1 MCIIILSLHILSDRD
16 GASVIFHNRVRE
28 LEVLLNARHSPRA
41 ELVIVYGRRG
51 VGKSALLAH
60 AFADTRH
67 IFYRATRRTL
77 PLQLDNLTAMV
88 REAYPDEFV
97 PQPFASFEIFLGFL
111 AHLAAAQP
119 AEPII
124 AILDELP
131 YLADVDPGLLT
142 TLQHWWDAHKHL
154 PNLKLLLA
162 GSYLAFMERQV
173 LDANAPLYNRRTG
186 SLKLA
191 PFDYAEAAL
200 FFPESSPRERIEAY
214 AVLGGMP
221 SYLEQFDPRRA
232 LEENLSA
239 TVLRRNT
246 YLNEEPDWLL
256 LEDLRRDVTYGS
268 ILRAIA
274 TGQRRPSD
282 IARAIGKA
290 SAQDVSSQLGALLD
304 LELIRREVPITE
316 RHRPHSRTSLYFL
329 ADNYLAFWYRYVDPG
344 RSLIAQGLGER
355 VLARIR
361 ASFHEHVSR
370 PPFEEVCRQF
380 LWRAY
385 AGGTLPGGL
394 EFDAVGTWWHGDHEI
409 DVVAMEGT
417 ATVLVGS
424 CKWTNARVG
433 LRELRTLQATL
444 AAGEAALRSIQDPWL
459 VLFSREGFAADL
471 VALARTSG
479 QHLLL
484 YTPDDLFPS

>member
-1 MCIIILSLHILSDRD
+1 MS
-16 GASVIFHNRVRE
+16 FYNRVRE
-28 LEVLLNARHSPRA
+28 LAALKEAGRSQRA
-41 ELVIVYGRRG
+41 ELLILYGRRG

-77 PLQLDNLTAMV
+77 TLQLDILTAMV
-88 REAYPDEFV
+88 REAYPDEFI
-97 PQPFASFEIFLGFL
+97 PQPFASFEIFLDFL
-111 AHLAAAQP
+111 THLASARP
-119 AEPII
+119 TEPIV

-131 YLADVDPGLLT
+131 YLAEVDPGLLT
-142 TLQHWWDAHKHL
+142 TLQHWWDAHKRL

-200 FFPESSPRERIEAY
+200 FFPNYSPRERIEAY
-214 AVLGGMP
+214 AILGGMP
-221 SYLEQFDPRRA
+221 SYLEQFDAERG
-232 LEENLSA
+232 LEENLLA

-256 LEDLRRDVTYGS
+256 LEDLRRDVTHGS

-274 TGQRRPSD
+274 MGQRRPSD

-290 SAQDVSSQLGALLD
+290 SAQDVSAQLGALLD

-316 RHRPHSRTSLYFL
+316 RHRPHSRASLYFL
-329 ADNYLAFWYRYVDPG
+329 ADNYLSFWYRYVDPG

-385 AGGTLPGGL
+385 ARGVLPAGL
-394 EFDAVGTWWHGDHEI
+394 EFDTVGTWWDGDREI
-409 DVVAMEGT
+409 DVVAMEGSNT
-417 ATVLVGS
+417 TLVGS
-424 CKWTNARVG
+424 CKWTNALVG
-433 LRELRTLQATL
+433 LSELRVLQASLASGHATL
-444 AAGEAALRSIQDPWL
+444 RPIQDPWL
-459 VLFSREGFAADL
+459 ALFSRSGFTADL
-471 VALARTSG
+471 VVLASTPG
-479 QHLLL
+479 QRLLL
-484 YTPDDLFPS
+484 YTPDDLFSL

>member
-1 MCIIILSLHILSDRD
+1 MP
-16 GASVIFHNRVRE
+16 FYNRVRE
-28 LEVLLNARHSPRA
+28 LDVLEGARRSSRA
-41 ELVIVYGRRG
+41 ELLILYGRRG

-77 PLQLDNLTAMV
+77 SLQLDTLTAMV
-88 REAYPDEFV
+88 REAYPDEFI
-97 PQPFASFEIFLGFL
+97 PQPFASFEVFLAFL
-111 AHLAAAQP
+111 AHLAEARP
-119 AEPII
+119 AEPVV

-131 YLADVDPGLLT
+131 YLADVDAGLLT
-142 TLQHWWDAHKHL
+142 TLQHWWDAHKRL

-200 FFPESSPRERIEAY
+200 FFPKYSPRERVEAY
-214 AVLGGMP
+214 AILGGMP
-221 SYLEQFDPRRA
+221 SYLEQFDPGRG
-232 LEENLSA
+232 LEENLIA

-290 SAQDVSSQLGALLD
+290 AAQDVSAQLGALLD

-316 RHRPHSRTSLYFL
+316 RGQPRSRTSLYFL

-385 AGGTLPGGL
+385 AGGMLPAGL
-394 EFDAVGTWWHGDHEI
+394 EFDAVGTWWDGGHEI
-409 DVVAMEGT
+409 DVVAMEGNR
-417 ATVLVGS
+417 TVLIGS

-433 LRELRTLQATL
+433 LRELRALQAAL
-444 AAGEAALRSIQDPWL
+444 AAGSGALKPVQDPWL
-459 VLFSREGFAADL
+459 ALFSREGFEVDL
-471 VALARTSG
+471 VALAHAPG

-484 YTPDDLFPS
+484 YAPDELFSNFAIAPNHEWAGSDGEEA

>member
-1 MCIIILSLHILSDRD
+1 MPFYNRGREVDVLRHVRD
-16 GASVIFHNRVRE
+16 S
-28 LEVLLNARHSPRA
+28 SRA
-41 ELVIVYGRRG
+41 ELLILYGRRG

-67 IFYRATRRTL
+67 VFYRATRRTL

-97 PQPFASFEIFLGFL
+97 PQPIASFEMFL
-111 AHLAAAQP
+111 AFLVHLAEARP
-119 AEPII
+119 SEPVV

-142 TLQHWWDAHKHL
+142 TLQHWWDAHKRL
-154 PNLKLLLA
+154 PNLKLSLA
-162 GSYLAFMERQV
+162 GSSLAFMERQV

-200 FFPESSPRERIEAY
+200 FFPEYAPRERIEAY

-221 SYLEQFDPRRA
+221 SYLEQFDPGRG
-232 LEENLSA
+232 LEENLIA
-239 TVLRRNT
+239 TALRRNT

-274 TGQRRPSD
+274 IGQRRPSD

-290 SAQDVSSQLGALLD
+290 SAQDVSAQLRALLD
-304 LELIRREVPITE
+304 LELIRREAPITE
-316 RHRPHSRTSLYFL
+316 RLQPRSRTSRYFL
-329 ADNYLAFWYRYVDPG
+329 ADNHLAFWYRYVDPG
-344 RSLIAQGLGER
+344 RSLLAQGLGER

-361 ASFHEHVSR
+361 ASLHEHVAR

-385 AGGTLPGGL
+385 AAGAPPSGL
-394 EFDAVGTWWHGDHEI
+394 EFDAVGAWWDGDHEI
-409 DVVAMEGT
+409 DVVAIEGNS
-417 ATVLVGS
+417 TVLVGS
-424 CKWTNARVG
+424 CKWTNARAG
-433 LRELRTLQATL
+433 LRELRALQAAL
-444 AAGEAALRSIQDPWL
+444 AVGTGALNPATDPWL
-459 VLFSREGFAADL
+459 ALFSRAGFEADL
-471 VALARTSG
+471 VALARLPG
-479 QHLLL
+479 QRLLL
-484 YTPDDLFPS
+484 YTPDALFLR

>member
-1 MCIIILSLHILSDRD
+1 M
-16 GASVIFHNRVRE
+16 VFYNRERE
-28 LEVLLNARHSPRA
+28 LEVLRLAHGSSRA
-41 ELVIVYGRRG
+41 ELMILYGRRG

-60 AFADTRH
+60 YFADSRH

-77 PLQLDNLTAMV
+77 PLQLDGLAGMV
-88 REAYPDEFV
+88 REAYPDLFL
-97 PQPFASFEIFLGFL
+97 PQPFASFDVFLDLL
-111 AHLAAAQP
+111 ARLAAA
-119 AEPII
+119 EPVEPVI

-131 YLADVDPGLLT
+131 YLADVDQGLLT

-154 PNLKLLLA
+154 PNLKLFLA
-162 GSYLAFMERQV
+162 GSCTAFRERQV
-173 LDANAPLYNRRTG
+173 LDANAPLYNRRTA

-200 FFPESSPRERIEAY
+200 FFPRYSPRERIEAY
-214 AVLGGMP
+214 AILGGMP
-221 SYLEQFDPRRA
+221 SYLEQFDPDRDI
-232 LEENLSA
+232 EDNLLA
-239 TVLRRNT
+239 TALRRNT

-274 TGQRRPSD
+274 TGERRPSD
-282 IARAIGKA
+282 IARAIGKQ
-290 SAQDVSSQLGALLD
+290 SAQDVSAQLEALLS

-316 RHRPHSRTSLYFL
+316 RRQPRSRTSLYFL
-329 ADNYLAFWYRYVDPG
+329 ADHYLAFWYRYVDPG

-361 ASFHEHVSR
+361 ASFHEHVAR

-385 AGGTLPGGL
+385 TARALPPDL
-394 EFDAVGTWWHGDHEI
+394 HFDAVGTWWNGRHEI
-409 DVVAMEGT
+409 DVVAMEAN
-417 ATVLVGS
+417 ATTLVGS

-433 LRELRTLQATL
+433 LRELQAL
-444 AAGEAALRSIQDPWL
+444 RQAAAAGADRLNPAPSCWFA
-459 VLFSREGFAADL
+459 LFSREGFEADL
-471 VALARTSG
+471 VSLAALPG
-479 QHLLL
+479 QRLLL
-484 YTPDDLFPS
+484 FSPPDLFG